1 MLIFRFD
8 FAVFKKKRIFAVLS
22 KSPFVSKQEYGGL
35 LCITENQ
42 TLTDMGIVKMERKIR
57 RRRITAK
64 LRQAQIKRLNAKP
77 DIKNVDIEAIKASFA
92 AKSEN

>member
-1 MLIFRFD
+1 
-8 FAVFKKKRIFAVLS
+8 
-22 KSPFVSKQEYGGL
+22 
-35 LCITENQ
+35 
-42 TLTDMGIVKMERKIR
+42 MGIVKMERKIR

>member
-1 MLIFRFD
+1 MPFFQK
-8 FAVFKKKRIFAVLS
+8 A
-22 KSPFVSKQEYGGL
+22 PFVFRQVRGL

-64 LRQAQIKRLNAKP
+64 LRKAQIKRLNAKP